1 MEKECID
8 KGGKIWRMNMEKEN
22 IDKVGKIWRM
32 KIQYRERG

>member
-22 IDKVGKIWRM
+22 IEKVGKIWRM